1 MVLSSDPSA
10 PLVAITGITGRQ
22 DTKKQT
28 SVEWKGKGVEMVAV
42 NLVVGNEDAV
52 RKSLEGAE
60 IVFLMTNFWEHGSA
74 ERETQEGKMVVDIA
88 YNLST
93 LKLFIWSGLP
103 SYKKISNGKY
113 THVAHADG
121 KEEVSVFLAEKSATT
136 RIPYAVVQSG
146 FYIQSFAQMVQ
157 PRHGKL
163 AFSTN
168 PDTAIPF
175 FDIREFG
182 LFVRA
187 AIEQPEKAGT
197 VVNVFAD
204 ARTLYDAA
212 KDLEEVTGR
221 PFEYVQ
227 VPVRESE
234 FAKHFPEQF
243 LLQMEQNLAAWD
255 EFGYFGTKQSEV
267 NPALKD
273 TKLTTWK
280 EWAKQNKD
288 QFM

>member
-22 DTKKQT
+22 GSSVANALIQCPKPYRLRGFSRETKKQT

-52 RKSLEGAE
+52 RKSLEA
-60 IVFLMTNFWEHGSA
+60 H
-74 ERETQEGKMVVDIA
+74 D
-88 YNLST
+88 
-93 LKLFIWSGLP
+93 KLFGSTDLLKD
-103 SYKKISNGKY
+103 YKKISNGKY

-234 FAKHFPEQF
+234 FAKHFPRIR
-243 LLQMEQNLAAWD
+243 LLRYEAIR
-255 EFGYFGTKQSEV
+255 GQSSSKRYQANDLERMG
-267 NPALKD
+267 
-273 TKLTTWK
+273 
-280 EWAKQNKD
+280 EAKQRPIHVTGHAD
-288 QFM
+288 HVEQ